1 LNNKNRT
8 DIAVILVGRDSAFYL
23 EQALRSLPA
32 ADWGRYTYEIIYVD
46 NGSKDRTR
54 TMLQDDFPGVQTILN
69 AGNLG
74 FCKAA
79 NQGAGI
85 ANSRYLFFLNDD
97 TIVLDAAI
105 RRLAEFLDQA
115 DEASVVGSRLL
126 YPDGSEQYSGRTFP
140 TLLNGIFGRRSAL
153 SRLFPNAKAVRRYLF
168 KDQLA
173 GDAPFEV
180 DWVSA
185 AAMMIRSEVFLKLGG
200 FAEDYYYFHEC
211 VISDRLQRAG
221 YKTYLHPDSRIIHYE
236 GFGSGPRPLRIQK
249 WHIVDFHRG
258 AFRFYCEHKNL
269 PLFSLRRIFAATVM
283 SSRAAILLFGKAVA
297 SLRVKR
303 GASTKS
309 VAIPY
314 TPKHNVSVIQPEA
327 GKLSNGS

>member
-1 LNNKNRT
+1 M
-8 DIAVILVGRDSAFYL
+8 ILVGRDSAFYL

-32 ADWGRYTYEIIYVD
+32 ADWGQHTYEIIYVD

-236 GFGSGPRPLRIQK
+236 GFGSGPG
-249 WHIVDFHRG
+249 HSVF
-258 AFRFYCEHKNL
+258 KNGTL
-269 PLFSLRRIFAATVM
+269 WTSIAARSGFT
-283 SSRAAILLFGKAVA
+283 
-297 SLRVKR
+297 
-303 GASTKS
+303 ASTKTCHYLAFEEYS
-309 VAIPY
+309 LQRSCRPA
-314 TPKHNVSVIQPEA
+314 QPSCCSER
-327 GKLSNGS
+327 LSPPLG